1 MKRWLAFLGLLV
13 SQVAPAATVQ
23 LTTPDGLSIHAET
36 AGTGKH
42 AVLLV
47 HGWGQAST
55 DWTALNQRLA
65 SHDFFVLALDLRG
78 HGQSAASDEL
88 NEDDCTPMKADLEAA
103 LEWLQQRNPTSL
115 SVVGAELGA
124 NLALQVA
131 SSHEAVS
138 NVVLLSPGLNHCG
151 VKVGAAI
158 AAYTHRPI
166 LFVASETD
174 VTSKKA
180 ATLLQ
185 AKATGPSHLE
195 LIPGSARGTRLLNAS
210 PQLESVLV
218 GWLNGSMWQDS
229 AALNQPLLTPSSNP
243 NIETTGTRLEDRH

>member
-1 MKRWLAFLGLLV
+1 MSNSLLV
-13 SQVAPAATVQ
+13 APFEGKGYSLV
-23 LTTPDGLSIHAET
+23 DGKRFDWVEYDTLAVPGGSWVEHAN
-36 AGTGKH
+36 
-42 AVLLV
+42 
-47 HGWGQAST
+47 AST
-55 DWTALNQRLA
+55 SQPA
-65 SHDFFVLALDLRG
+65 
-78 HGQSAASDEL
+78 
-88 NEDDCTPMKADLEAA
+88 
-103 LEWLQQRNPTSL
+103 
-115 SVVGAELGA
+115 
-124 NLALQVA
+124 
-131 SSHEAVS
+131 
-138 NVVLLSPGLNHCG
+138 
-151 VKVGAAI
+151 
-158 AAYTHRPI
+158 I

-218 GWLNGSMWQDS
+218 GWLNGSMWLDS

>member
-1 MKRWLAFLGLLV
+1 MKRWLALLGLLM

-23 LTTPDGLSIHAET
+23 LTTSDGLSIHAET
-36 AGTGKH
+36 AGSGKH

-47 HGWGQAST
+47 HGWGQTSS
-55 DWTALNQRLA
+55 DWSGLNQNLV
-65 SHDFFVLALDLRG
+65 SHDFFVLTLDLRG
-78 HGQSAASDEL
+78 HGQSGVSTAISKE
-88 NEDDCTPMKADLEAA
+88 DCTPMKADLEAA
-103 LEWLQQRNPTSL
+103 LNWLQQRKPTSI

-131 SSHEAVS
+131 SSHEAIH

-158 AAYTHRPI
+158 AAYADRPI
-166 LFVASETD
+166 LFATSETD
-174 VTSKKA
+174 VLSRKA
-180 ATLLQ
+180 ATLLK

-195 LIPGSARGTRLLNAS
+195 LIPGSVRGTRLLNAS

-229 AALNQPLLTPSSNP
+229 AAREQPLLNPSSNA
-243 NIETTGTRLEDRH
+243 NIETTGTRLEDRN